1 MHTDKKSSTRRRHR
15 PAVDPARHA
24 RKCEIC
30 RHPER
35 AAIEREFID
44 WHPPGTIVDD
54 YQLNSRAGTYR
65 HAHAVGLF
73 PRRRHNLRC
82 SLELLIQEGQRTSPT
97 GDTIIRAVRAYCR
110 VTRDGRWIEPPKHL
124 IISRRAIVPETGQS
138 GLADD
143 NPNKASLIETRK
155 RLKIAATDS
164 KQTKE
169 VLSNR
174 VNFAP

>member
-1 MHTDKKSSTRRRHR
+1 MHNDKKSSTRRRHR

-124 IISRRAIVPETGQS
+124 IISRRAAAPPPRQS
-138 GLADD
+138 SPADG
-143 NPNKASLIETRK
+143 NPNQASLIETRK
-155 RLKIAATDS
+155 RLKITATDT

-169 VLSNR
+169 VRSNR
-174 VNFAP
+174 VDFAP